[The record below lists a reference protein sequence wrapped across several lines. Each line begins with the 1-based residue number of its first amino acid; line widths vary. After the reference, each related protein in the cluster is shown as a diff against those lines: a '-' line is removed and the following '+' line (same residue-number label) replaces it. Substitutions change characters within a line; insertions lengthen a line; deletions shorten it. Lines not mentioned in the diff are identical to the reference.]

1 MKALVTAATMLSSV
15 SLLATSALARPP
27 TVMNSPGY
35 QARLTES
42 QQARQAADYYY
53 WQRYNRAVT
62 RKATRRIAPQWV
74 APR

>member
-1 MKALVTAATMLSSV
+1 MKALVVTAAILSCIC
-15 SLLATSALARPP
+15 LLMSPALARPP

-42 QQARQAADYYY
+42 QQALQASQYYY
-53 WQRYNRAVT
+53 WQRYNQPVT
-62 RKATRRIAPQWV
+62 RKARRVAPQYV

>member
-1 MKALVTAATMLSSV
+1 MKALIGAATVLSAVSIWATAAV
-15 SLLATSALARPP
+15 ARPP

-42 QQARQAADYYY
+42 QQALQASQYYY
-53 WQRYNRAVT
+53 WQRYNKPVP
-62 RKATRRIAPQWV
+62 RKVPRRVAPQWV